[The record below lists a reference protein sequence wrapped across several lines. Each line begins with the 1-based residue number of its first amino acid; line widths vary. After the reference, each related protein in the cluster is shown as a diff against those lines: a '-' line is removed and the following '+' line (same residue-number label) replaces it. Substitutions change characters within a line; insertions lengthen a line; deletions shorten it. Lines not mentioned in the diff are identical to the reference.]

1 MIIIKDINSI
11 EKSTS
16 IHCISIGNFD
26 GMHQGHIE
34 LVKETVRVA
43 KENNLVP
50 TVLTFDQMPEEYF
63 KSKDF
68 FRLMEMSDKYKVF
81 EELGIEKVFVIP
93 FNKSF
98 SEINENIFIKEILIE
113 KLLLKYLI
121 VGKDFKFGYK
131 RMGNIELLQKYS
143 QLGHYGLLSLDL
155 VKISNDKISS
165 RDIRILIKNGKI
177 KEANQLLAMPF
188 SLSGKVIHGEK
199 RGRRLGY
206 PTANIEIYKS
216 YPINGIFLVEVLRGN
231 NDKLHGLASIGNKP
245 TFSGTNDVLEVFIF
259 NFKLDIYGETIKV
272 IFLEKIR
279 DQIKFNTKEE
289 LIDQMKNDHN
299 IALNILRNENEL

>member
-1 MIIIKDINSI
+1 MIIIKDINNI
-11 EKSTS
+11 EKTTS
-16 IHCISIGNFD
+16 NNCISIGNFD
-26 GMHQGHIE
+26 GMHKGHIE
-34 LVKETVRVA
+34 LVKETVRIA

-63 KSKDF
+63 KANEF

-81 EELGIEKVFVIP
+81 EKLGVEQVFVIP
-93 FNKSF
+93 FDKSF

-113 KLLLKYLI
+113 KLSLKYLI

-143 QLGHYGLLSLDL
+143 ELGGYNLLSLDL
-155 VKISNDKISS
+155 VKISSDKISS

-177 KEANQLLAMPF
+177 KEANQLLAVPF

-216 YPINGIFLVEVLRGN
+216 YPINGIFLVNILFE
-231 NDKLHGLASIGNKP
+231 DKKLFGLASWGNKP
-245 TFSGTNDVLEVFIF
+245 TFSGIDHVLEVNILDFES
-259 NFKLDIYGETIKV
+259 DIYGKQLKV
-272 IFLEKIR
+272 IFIDKIR
-279 DQIKFNTKEE
+279 DQIKFSNQNE
-289 LIDQMKNDHN
+289 LIEQMNNDKKTAKNLLKD
-299 IALNILRNENEL
+299 LK

>member
-1 MIIIKDINSI
+1 MIIIKDINNI
-11 EKSTS
+11 EKTTS
-16 IHCISIGNFD
+16 NNCISIGNFD
-26 GMHQGHIE
+26 GMHKGHIE
-34 LVKETVRVA
+34 LVKETVRIA

-50 TVLTFDQMPEEYF
+50 TILTFNQMPEEYF
-63 KSKDF
+63 KANDF

-81 EELGIEKVFVIP
+81 EGLGVEQVIVIP
-93 FNKSF
+93 FDKSF

-113 KLLLKYLI
+113 KLSLKYLI

-131 RMGNIELLQKYS
+131 RMGNIKLLQKYS
-143 QLGHYGLLSLDL
+143 ELGDYNLLSLDL

-188 SLSGKVIHGEK
+188 SLSGEVIHGEK

-216 YPINGIFLVEVLRGN
+216 YPINGIFLVNILFE
-231 NDKLHGLASIGNKP
+231 DKKLFGLASWGNKP
-245 TFSGTNDVLEVFIF
+245 TFSGIDHVLEVNILDFES
-259 NFKLDIYGETIKV
+259 DIYGKQLKV
-272 IFLEKIR
+272 IFIDKIR
-279 DQIKFNTKEE
+279 DQIKFDNQDE
-289 LIDQMKNDHN
+289 LIEQMNKDKKT
-299 IALNILRNENEL
+299 AEILLKDLYEL

>member
-1 MIIIKDINSI
+1 MIIIKDINNI
-11 EKSTS
+11 EKTTS
-16 IHCISIGNFD
+16 NNCISIGNFD
-26 GMHQGHIE
+26 GMHKGHIE
-34 LVKETVRVA
+34 LVKETVRIA

-63 KSKDF
+63 KANEF

-81 EELGIEKVFVIP
+81 EKLGVEQVFVIP
-93 FNKSF
+93 FDKSF
-98 SEINENIFIKEILIE
+98 SEINENVFIKEILIE
-113 KLLLKYLI
+113 KLSLKYLI

-143 QLGHYGLLSLDL
+143 ELGGYNLLSLDL
-155 VKISNDKISS
+155 VKISSDKISS

-177 KEANQLLAMPF
+177 KEANQLLAVPF

-216 YPINGIFLVEVLRGN
+216 YPINGIFLVNILFE
-231 NDKLHGLASIGNKP
+231 DKKLFGLASWGNKP
-245 TFSGTNDVLEVFIF
+245 TFSGIDHVLEVNILDFES
-259 NFKLDIYGETIKV
+259 DIYGKQLKV
-272 IFLEKIR
+272 IFIDKIR
-279 DQIKFNTKEE
+279 DQIKFDNQDE
-289 LIDQMKNDHN
+289 LIEQMNKDKKT
-299 IALNILRNENEL
+299 AEILLKDLQ

>member
-1 MIIIKDINSI
+1 MIIIKDINNI
-11 EKSTS
+11 EKTTS
-16 IHCISIGNFD
+16 NNCISIGNFD
-26 GMHQGHIE
+26 GMHKGHIE
-34 LVKETVRVA
+34 LVKETVRIA

-63 KSKDF
+63 KANDF

-81 EELGIEKVFVIP
+81 EKLGVEQVLVIP
-93 FNKSF
+93 FDKNF
-98 SEINENIFIKEILIE
+98 SEINEIIFIKEILIE
-113 KLLLKYLI
+113 KLSLKHLI

-143 QLGHYGLLSLDL
+143 ELGGYNLLSLDL
-155 VKISNDKISS
+155 VKISSDKISS

-177 KEANQLLAMPF
+177 KEANQLLAVPF

-216 YPINGIFLVEVLRGN
+216 YPINGIFLVNILFE
-231 NDKLHGLASIGNKP
+231 DKKLFGLASWGNKP
-245 TFSGTNDVLEVFIF
+245 TFSGIDHVLEVNILDFES
-259 NFKLDIYGETIKV
+259 DIYGKQLKV
-272 IFLEKIR
+272 IFIDKIR
-279 DQIKFNTKEE
+279 DQIKFDNQDE
-289 LIDQMKNDHN
+289 LIEQMNKDKKT
-299 IALNILRNENEL
+299 AEILLKDLQ

>member
-1 MIIIKDINSI
+1 MIIIKDINNI
-11 EKSTS
+11 EKTTS
-16 IHCISIGNFD
+16 NNCISIGNFD
-26 GMHQGHIE
+26 GMHKGHIE
-34 LVKETVRVA
+34 LVKETVRIA

-63 KSKDF
+63 KANDF

-81 EELGIEKVFVIP
+81 EKLGVEQVLVIP
-93 FNKSF
+93 FDKSF
-98 SEINENIFIKEILIE
+98 SEIKENIFIKEILIE
-113 KLLLKYLI
+113 KLSLKYLI

-143 QLGHYGLLSLDL
+143 ELGGYNLLSLDL
-155 VKISNDKISS
+155 VKISSDKISS

-177 KEANQLLAMPF
+177 KEANQLLAVPF

-216 YPINGIFLVEVLRGN
+216 YPINGIFLVNILFE
-231 NDKLHGLASIGNKP
+231 DKKLFGLASWGNKP
-245 TFSGTNDVLEVFIF
+245 TFSGIDHVLEVNILDFES
-259 NFKLDIYGETIKV
+259 DIYGKQLKV
-272 IFLEKIR
+272 IFIDKIR
-279 DQIKFNTKEE
+279 DQIKFDNQDE
-289 LIDQMKNDHN
+289 LIEQMNKDKKTVE
-299 IALNILRNENEL
+299 ILLKDLQ

>member
-1 MIIIKDINSI
+1 MIIIKDINNI
-11 EKSTS
+11 EKTTS
-16 IHCISIGNFD
+16 NNCISIGNFD
-26 GMHQGHIE
+26 GMHKGHIE
-34 LVKETVRVA
+34 LVKETVRIA

-63 KSKDF
+63 KANDF

-81 EELGIEKVFVIP
+81 EKLGVEQVLVIP
-93 FNKSF
+93 FDKSF
-98 SEINENIFIKEILIE
+98 SEIKENIFIKEILIE
-113 KLLLKYLI
+113 KLSLKYLI

-143 QLGHYGLLSLDL
+143 ELGGYNLLSLDL
-155 VKISNDKISS
+155 VKISSDKISS

-177 KEANQLLAMPF
+177 KEANQLLAVPF

-216 YPINGIFLVEVLRGN
+216 YPINGIFLVNILFE
-231 NDKLHGLASIGNKP
+231 DKKLFGLASWGNKP
-245 TFSGTNDVLEVFIF
+245 TFSGIDHVLEVNILDFES
-259 NFKLDIYGETIKV
+259 DIYGKQLKV
-272 IFLEKIR
+272 IFIDKIR
-279 DQIKFNTKEE
+279 DQIKFDNQDE
-289 LIDQMKNDHN
+289 LIEQMNKDKKT
-299 IALNILRNENEL
+299 AEILLKDLQ

>member
-1 MIIIKDINSI
+1 MIIIKDINNI
-11 EKSTS
+11 EKITS
-16 IHCISIGNFD
+16 NNCISIGNFD
-26 GMHQGHIE
+26 GMHKGHIE
-34 LVKETVRVA
+34 LVKENVRIA

-63 KSKDF
+63 KTNDF

-81 EELGIEKVFVIP
+81 EKLGVEQALVIP
-93 FNKSF
+93 FDKSF
-98 SEINENIFIKEILIE
+98 SEINENVFIKEILIE
-113 KLLLKYLI
+113 KLSLKYLI

-143 QLGHYGLLSLDL
+143 ELGGYNLLSLDL
-155 VKISNDKISS
+155 VKISSDKISS

-177 KEANQLLAMPF
+177 KEANQLLAVPF

-216 YPINGIFLVEVLRGN
+216 YPINGIFLVNILFE
-231 NDKLHGLASIGNKP
+231 DKKLFGLASWGNKP
-245 TFSGTNDVLEVFIF
+245 TFSGIDHVLEVNILDFES
-259 NFKLDIYGETIKV
+259 DIYGKQLKV
-272 IFLEKIR
+272 IFIDKIR
-279 DQIKFNTKEE
+279 DQIKFDNQDE
-289 LIDQMKNDHN
+289 LIEQMNKDKKT
-299 IALNILRNENEL
+299 AEILLKDLQ

>member
-1 MIIIKDINSI
+1 MIIIKDINNI
-11 EKSTS
+11 EKTTS
-16 IHCISIGNFD
+16 NNCISIGNFD
-26 GMHQGHIE
+26 GMHKGHIQ
-34 LVKETVRVA
+34 LVKENVRIA

-63 KSKDF
+63 KANDF

-81 EELGIEKVFVIP
+81 EKLGVEQVLVIP
-93 FNKSF
+93 FDKSF
-98 SEINENIFIKEILIE
+98 SEINENVFIKEILIE
-113 KLLLKYLI
+113 KLSLKYLI

-143 QLGHYGLLSLDL
+143 ELCGYSLLSLDL
-155 VKISNDKISS
+155 VKISSNKISS

-177 KEANQLLAMPF
+177 KEANQLLAVPF

-216 YPINGIFLVEVLRGN
+216 YPINGIFLVNILFE
-231 NDKLHGLASIGNKP
+231 DKKLFGLASWGNKP
-245 TFSGTNDVLEVFIF
+245 TFSGIDHVLEVNILDFES
-259 NFKLDIYGETIKV
+259 DIYGKQLKV
-272 IFLEKIR
+272 IFIDKIR
-279 DQIKFNTKEE
+279 DQIKFDNQDE
-289 LIDQMKNDHN
+289 LIEQMNKDKKT
-299 IALNILRNENEL
+299 AEILLKDLQ

>member
-1 MIIIKDINSI
+1 
-11 EKSTS
+11 
-16 IHCISIGNFD
+16 
-26 GMHQGHIE
+26 MHKGHIE
-34 LVKETVRVA
+34 LVKETVRIA
-43 KENNLVP
+43 KDNNLVP

-63 KSKDF
+63 KANDF

-81 EELGIEKVFVIP
+81 EKLGVEQVLVIP
-93 FNKSF
+93 FDKSF

-113 KLLLKYLI
+113 KLSLKYLI

-143 QLGHYGLLSLDL
+143 ELGGYNLLSLDL
-155 VKISNDKISS
+155 VKISSDKISS

-177 KEANQLLAMPF
+177 KEANQLLAVPF

-216 YPINGIFLVEVLRGN
+216 YPINGIFLVNILFE
-231 NDKLHGLASIGNKP
+231 DKKLFGLASWGNKP
-245 TFSGTNDVLEVFIF
+245 TFSGIDHVLEVNILD
-259 NFKLDIYGETIKV
+259 FKSDIYGKQLKV
-272 IFLEKIR
+272 IFIDKIR
-279 DQIKFNTKEE
+279 DQIKFDNQDE
-289 LIDQMKNDHN
+289 LIEQMNKDKKT
-299 IALNILRNENEL
+299 AEILLKDLQ

>member
-1 MIIIKDINSI
+1 MIIIKDINNI
-11 EKSTS
+11 EKITS
-16 IHCISIGNFD
+16 NNCISIGNFD
-26 GMHQGHIE
+26 GMHKGHIE
-34 LVKETVRVA
+34 LVKENVRIA

-63 KSKDF
+63 KTNDF

-81 EELGIEKVFVIP
+81 EKLGVEQVFVIP
-93 FNKSF
+93 FDKSF
-98 SEINENIFIKEILIE
+98 SEINENVFIKEILIE
-113 KLLLKYLI
+113 KLSLKYLI

-143 QLGHYGLLSLDL
+143 ELGGYNLLSLDL
-155 VKISNDKISS
+155 VKISSDKISS

-177 KEANQLLAMPF
+177 KEANQLLAVPF

-216 YPINGIFLVEVLRGN
+216 YPINGIFLVNILFE
-231 NDKLHGLASIGNKP
+231 DKKLFGLASWGNKP
-245 TFSGTNDVLEVFIF
+245 TFSGIDHVLEVNILDFES
-259 NFKLDIYGETIKV
+259 DIYGKQLKV
-272 IFLEKIR
+272 IFIDKIR
-279 DQIKFNTKEE
+279 DQIKFDNQDE
-289 LIDQMKNDHN
+289 LIEQMNKDKKT
-299 IALNILRNENEL
+299 AEILLKDLQ

>member
-1 MIIIKDINSI
+1 MIIIKDINNI
-11 EKSTS
+11 EKTTS
-16 IHCISIGNFD
+16 NNCISIGNFD
-26 GMHQGHIE
+26 GMHKGHIE
-34 LVKETVRVA
+34 LVKETVRIA

-63 KSKDF
+63 KANDF

-81 EELGIEKVFVIP
+81 EKLGVEQVLVIP
-93 FNKSF
+93 FDKNF

-113 KLLLKYLI
+113 KLSLKYLI

-143 QLGHYGLLSLDL
+143 ELGGYNLLSLDL
-155 VKISNDKISS
+155 VKISSDKISS

-177 KEANQLLAMPF
+177 KEANQLLAVPF

-216 YPINGIFLVEVLRGN
+216 YPINGIFLVNILFE
-231 NDKLHGLASIGNKP
+231 DKKLFGLASWGNKP
-245 TFSGTNDVLEVFIF
+245 TFSGIDHVLEVNILDFES
-259 NFKLDIYGETIKV
+259 DIYGKQLKV
-272 IFLEKIR
+272 IFIDKIR
-279 DQIKFNTKEE
+279 DQIKFDNQDE
-289 LIDQMKNDHN
+289 LIEQMNKDKKT
-299 IALNILRNENEL
+299 AEILLKDLQ

>member
-1 MIIIKDINSI
+1 MIIIKDINNI
-11 EKSTS
+11 EKTTS
-16 IHCISIGNFD
+16 NNCISIGNFD
-26 GMHQGHIE
+26 GMHKGHIE
-34 LVKETVRVA
+34 LVKETVRIA

-63 KSKDF
+63 KANDF

-81 EELGIEKVFVIP
+81 ERLGVEQVLVIP
-93 FNKSF
+93 FDKSF

-113 KLLLKYLI
+113 KLSLKYLI

-143 QLGHYGLLSLDL
+143 ELGGYNLLSLDL
-155 VKISNDKISS
+155 VKISSNKISS

-177 KEANQLLAMPF
+177 KEANQLLAVPF

-216 YPINGIFLVEVLRGN
+216 YPINGIFLVNILFE
-231 NDKLHGLASIGNKP
+231 DKKLFGLASWGNKP
-245 TFSGTNDVLEVFIF
+245 TFSGIDHVLEVNILDFES
-259 NFKLDIYGETIKV
+259 DIYGKQLKV
-272 IFLEKIR
+272 IFIDKIR
-279 DQIKFNTKEE
+279 DQIKFDNQDE
-289 LIDQMKNDHN
+289 LIEQMNKDKKT
-299 IALNILRNENEL
+299 AEILLKDLQ

>member
-1 MIIIKDINSI
+1 MIIIKDINNI
-11 EKSTS
+11 EKTTS
-16 IHCISIGNFD
+16 NNCISIGNFD
-26 GMHQGHIE
+26 GMHKGHIE
-34 LVKETVRVA
+34 LVKETVRIA

-63 KSKDF
+63 KANDF

-81 EELGIEKVFVIP
+81 EKLGVEQVLVIP
-93 FNKSF
+93 FDKSF

-113 KLLLKYLI
+113 KLSLKYLI

-143 QLGHYGLLSLDL
+143 ELGDYNLLSLDL
-155 VKISNDKISS
+155 VKISSDKISS

-177 KEANQLLAMPF
+177 KEANQLLAVPF

-216 YPINGIFLVEVLRGN
+216 YPINGIFLVNILFE
-231 NDKLHGLASIGNKP
+231 DKKLFGLASWGNKP
-245 TFSGTNDVLEVFIF
+245 TFSGIDHVLEVNILDFES
-259 NFKLDIYGETIKV
+259 DIYGKQLKV
-272 IFLEKIR
+272 IFIDKIR
-279 DQIKFNTKEE
+279 DQVKFSNQDE
-289 LIDQMKNDHN
+289 LIEQMNKDKKTVE
-299 IALNILRNENEL
+299 ILLKDLQ

>member
-16 IHCISIGNFD
+16 THCISIGNFD

-81 EELGIEKVFVIP
+81 EELGVEKVFVIP

-216 YPINGIFLVEVLRGN
+216 YPINGIFLVNILFEDR
-231 NDKLHGLASIGNKP
+231 KLFGLVSWGNKP
-245 TFSGTNDVLEVFIF
+245 TFSGIDHVLEVNILDFES
-259 NFKLDIYGETIKV
+259 DIYGKQLKV
-272 IFLEKIR
+272 IFIDKIR
-279 DQIKFNTKEE
+279 DQIKFSNQNE
-289 LIDQMKNDHN
+289 LIEQMNNDKKTAKNLLKD
-299 IALNILRNENEL
+299 LK

>member
-1 MIIIKDINSI
+1 MIIIKDINNI
-11 EKSTS
+11 EKTTS
-16 IHCISIGNFD
+16 NNCISIGNFD
-26 GMHQGHIE
+26 GMHKGHIE
-34 LVKETVRVA
+34 LVKETVRIA

-63 KSKDF
+63 KANDF

-81 EELGIEKVFVIP
+81 EKLGIEQVIVIP
-93 FNKSF
+93 FDKSF

-113 KLLLKYLI
+113 KLSLKYLI

-143 QLGHYGLLSLDL
+143 ELGGYSLLSLDL
-155 VKISNDKISS
+155 VKISSNKISS

-177 KEANQLLAMPF
+177 KEANQLLAVPF

-216 YPINGIFLVEVLRGN
+216 YPINGIFLVNILFE
-231 NDKLHGLASIGNKP
+231 DKKLFGLASWGNKP
-245 TFSGTNDVLEVFIF
+245 TFSGIDHVLEVNILDFES
-259 NFKLDIYGETIKV
+259 DIYGKQLKV
-272 IFLEKIR
+272 IFIDKIR
-279 DQIKFNTKEE
+279 DQIKFDNQDE
-289 LIDQMKNDHN
+289 LIEQMNKDKKTVE
-299 IALNILRNENEL
+299 ILLKDLQ

>member
-1 MIIIKDINSI
+1 MIIIKDINNI
-11 EKSTS
+11 EKTTS
-16 IHCISIGNFD
+16 NNCISIGNFD
-26 GMHQGHIE
+26 GMHKGHIE
-34 LVKETVRVA
+34 LVKETVRIA
-43 KENNLVP
+43 KDNNLVP

-63 KSKDF
+63 KANDF

-81 EELGIEKVFVIP
+81 EKLGVEQVLVIP
-93 FNKSF
+93 FDKSF

-113 KLLLKYLI
+113 KLSLKYLI

-143 QLGHYGLLSLDL
+143 ELGGYNLLSLDL
-155 VKISNDKISS
+155 VKISSDKISS

-177 KEANQLLAMPF
+177 KEANQLLAVPF

-216 YPINGIFLVEVLRGN
+216 YPINGIFLVNILFE
-231 NDKLHGLASIGNKP
+231 DKKLFGLASWGNKP
-245 TFSGTNDVLEVFIF
+245 TFSGIDHVLEVNILDFES
-259 NFKLDIYGETIKV
+259 DIYGKQLKV
-272 IFLEKIR
+272 IFIDKIR
-279 DQIKFNTKEE
+279 DQIKFDNQDE
-289 LIDQMKNDHN
+289 LIEQMNKDKKT
-299 IALNILRNENEL
+299 AEILLKDLQ

>member
-1 MIIIKDINSI
+1 MIIIKDINNI
-11 EKSTS
+11 EKTTS
-16 IHCISIGNFD
+16 NNCISIGNFD
-26 GMHQGHIE
+26 GMHMGHIE
-34 LVKETVRVA
+34 LVKETVRIA

-63 KSKDF
+63 KANDF

-81 EELGIEKVFVIP
+81 EKLGVEQVLVIP
-93 FNKSF
+93 FDKSF

-113 KLLLKYLI
+113 KLSLKYLI

-143 QLGHYGLLSLDL
+143 ELGGYNLLSLDL
-155 VKISNDKISS
+155 VKISSDKISS

-177 KEANQLLAMPF
+177 KEANQLLAVPF

-216 YPINGIFLVEVLRGN
+216 YPINGIFLVNILFE
-231 NDKLHGLASIGNKP
+231 DKKLFGLASWGNKP
-245 TFSGTNDVLEVFIF
+245 TFSGIDHVLEVNILDFES
-259 NFKLDIYGETIKV
+259 DIYGKQLKV
-272 IFLEKIR
+272 IFIDKIR
-279 DQIKFNTKEE
+279 DQIKFDNQDE
-289 LIDQMKNDHN
+289 LIEQMNKDKKTVE
-299 IALNILRNENEL
+299 ILLKDLQ

>member
-1 MIIIKDINSI
+1 MIIIKDINNI
-11 EKSTS
+11 EKTTS
-16 IHCISIGNFD
+16 NNCISIGNFD
-26 GMHQGHIE
+26 GMHKGHIE
-34 LVKETVRVA
+34 LVKENVRIA

-63 KSKDF
+63 KANDF

-81 EELGIEKVFVIP
+81 EKLGIEQVIVIP
-93 FNKSF
+93 FDKSF

-113 KLLLKYLI
+113 KLSLKYLI

-143 QLGHYGLLSLDL
+143 ELGGYNLLSLDL
-155 VKISNDKISS
+155 VKISSNKISS

-177 KEANQLLAMPF
+177 KEANQLLAVPF

-216 YPINGIFLVEVLRGN
+216 YPINGIFLVNILFE
-231 NDKLHGLASIGNKP
+231 DKKLFGLASWGNKP
-245 TFSGTNDVLEVFIF
+245 TFSGIDHVLEVNILD
-259 NFKLDIYGETIKV
+259 FKSDIYGKQLKV
-272 IFLEKIR
+272 IFIDKIR
-279 DQIKFNTKEE
+279 DQIKFDNQDE
-289 LIDQMKNDHN
+289 LIEQMNKDKKT
-299 IALNILRNENEL
+299 AEILLKDLQ

>member
-1 MIIIKDINSI
+1 
-11 EKSTS
+11 
-16 IHCISIGNFD
+16 
-26 GMHQGHIE
+26 MHKGHIE
-34 LVKETVRVA
+34 LVKETVRIA

-63 KSKDF
+63 KANDF

-81 EELGIEKVFVIP
+81 EKLGVEQVLVIP
-93 FNKSF
+93 FDKSF

-113 KLLLKYLI
+113 KLSLKYLI

-143 QLGHYGLLSLDL
+143 ELGGYNLLSLDL
-155 VKISNDKISS
+155 VKISSDKISS

-177 KEANQLLAMPF
+177 KEANQLLAVPF

-216 YPINGIFLVEVLRGN
+216 YPINGIFLVNILFE
-231 NDKLHGLASIGNKP
+231 DKKLFGLASWGNKP
-245 TFSGTNDVLEVFIF
+245 TFSGIDHVLEVNILDFES
-259 NFKLDIYGETIKV
+259 DIYGKQLKV
-272 IFLEKIR
+272 IFIDKIR
-279 DQIKFNTKEE
+279 DQIKFDNQDE
-289 LIDQMKNDHN
+289 LIEQMNKDKKT
-299 IALNILRNENEL
+299 AEILLKDLQ

>member
-1 MIIIKDINSI
+1 MIIIKDINNI
-11 EKSTS
+11 EKTTS
-16 IHCISIGNFD
+16 NNCISIGNFD
-26 GMHQGHIE
+26 GMHKGHIE
-34 LVKETVRVA
+34 LVKETVRIA

-63 KSKDF
+63 KANDF

-81 EELGIEKVFVIP
+81 EKLGVEQVLVIP
-93 FNKSF
+93 FDKSF

-113 KLLLKYLI
+113 KLSLKHLI

-143 QLGHYGLLSLDL
+143 ELGGYNLLSLDL
-155 VKISNDKISS
+155 VKISSDKISS

-177 KEANQLLAMPF
+177 KEANQLLAVPF

-216 YPINGIFLVEVLRGN
+216 YPINGIFLVNILFE
-231 NDKLHGLASIGNKP
+231 DKKLFGLASWGNKP
-245 TFSGTNDVLEVFIF
+245 TFSGIDHVLEVNILD
-259 NFKLDIYGETIKV
+259 FKSDIYGKQLKV
-272 IFLEKIR
+272 IFIDKIR
-279 DQIKFNTKEE
+279 DQIKFDNQDE
-289 LIDQMKNDHN
+289 LIEQMNKDKKT
-299 IALNILRNENEL
+299 AEILLKDLQ

>member
-1 MIIIKDINSI
+1 MIIIKDINNI
-11 EKSTS
+11 EKTTS
-16 IHCISIGNFD
+16 NNCISIGNFD
-26 GMHQGHIE
+26 GMHKGHIE
-34 LVKETVRVA
+34 LVKETVRIA

-63 KSKDF
+63 KANDF
-68 FRLMEMSDKYKVF
+68 FRLMEMPDKYKVF
-81 EELGIEKVFVIP
+81 EKLGVEQVLVIP
-93 FNKSF
+93 FDKSF

-113 KLLLKYLI
+113 KLSLKYLI

-143 QLGHYGLLSLDL
+143 ELGGYNLLSLDL
-155 VKISNDKISS
+155 VKISSNKISS

-177 KEANQLLAMPF
+177 KEANQLLAVPF

-216 YPINGIFLVEVLRGN
+216 YPINGIFLVNILFE
-231 NDKLHGLASIGNKP
+231 DKKLFGLASWGNKP
-245 TFSGTNDVLEVFIF
+245 TFSGIDHVLEVNILDFES
-259 NFKLDIYGETIKV
+259 DIYGKQLKV
-272 IFLEKIR
+272 IFIDKIR
-279 DQIKFNTKEE
+279 DQIKFDNQDE
-289 LIDQMKNDHN
+289 LIEQMNKDKKT
-299 IALNILRNENEL
+299 AEILLKDLQ

>member
-1 MIIIKDINSI
+1 MIIIKDINNI
-11 EKSTS
+11 EKTTS
-16 IHCISIGNFD
+16 NNCISIGNFD
-26 GMHQGHIE
+26 GMHKGHIE
-34 LVKETVRVA
+34 LVKETVRIA

-63 KSKDF
+63 KANDF

-81 EELGIEKVFVIP
+81 EKLGIEQVIVIP
-93 FNKSF
+93 FDKSF

-113 KLLLKYLI
+113 KLSLKYLI

-143 QLGHYGLLSLDL
+143 ELGGYNLLSLDL
-155 VKISNDKISS
+155 VKISSNKISS

-177 KEANQLLAMPF
+177 KEANQLLAVPF

-216 YPINGIFLVEVLRGN
+216 YPINGIFLVNILFE
-231 NDKLHGLASIGNKP
+231 DKKLFGLASWGNKP
-245 TFSGTNDVLEVFIF
+245 TFSGIDHVLEVNILDFES
-259 NFKLDIYGETIKV
+259 DIYGKQLKV
-272 IFLEKIR
+272 IFIDKIR
-279 DQIKFNTKEE
+279 DQIKFDNQDE
-289 LIDQMKNDHN
+289 LIEQMNKDKKT
-299 IALNILRNENEL
+299 AEILLKDLQ

>member
-1 MIIIKDINSI
+1 MIIIKDINNI
-11 EKSTS
+11 EKITS
-16 IHCISIGNFD
+16 NNCISIGNFD
-26 GMHQGHIE
+26 GMHKGHIE
-34 LVKETVRVA
+34 LVKETVRIA

-63 KSKDF
+63 KANDF

-81 EELGIEKVFVIP
+81 EKLGIEQVIVIP
-93 FNKSF
+93 FDKSF

-113 KLLLKYLI
+113 KLSLKYLI

-143 QLGHYGLLSLDL
+143 ELGGYNLLSLDL
-155 VKISNDKISS
+155 VKISSDKISS

-177 KEANQLLAMPF
+177 KEANQLLAVPF

-216 YPINGIFLVEVLRGN
+216 YPINGIFLVNILFE
-231 NDKLHGLASIGNKP
+231 DKKLFGLASWGNKP
-245 TFSGTNDVLEVFIF
+245 TFSGIDHVLEVNILD
-259 NFKLDIYGETIKV
+259 FKSDIYGKQLKV
-272 IFLEKIR
+272 IFIDKIR
-279 DQIKFNTKEE
+279 DQIKFDNQDE
-289 LIDQMKNDHN
+289 LIEQMNKDKKT
-299 IALNILRNENEL
+299 AEVLLKDLQ

>member
-1 MIIIKDINSI
+1 M
-11 EKSTS
+11 
-16 IHCISIGNFD
+16 
-26 GMHQGHIE
+26 GHIE
-34 LVKETVRVA
+34 LVKETVRIA

-63 KSKDF
+63 KANDF

-81 EELGIEKVFVIP
+81 EKLGVEQVFVIP
-93 FNKSF
+93 FDKSF
-98 SEINENIFIKEILIE
+98 SEINENVFIKEILIE
-113 KLLLKYLI
+113 KLSLKYLI

-143 QLGHYGLLSLDL
+143 ELGGYNLLSLDL
-155 VKISNDKISS
+155 VKISSDKISS

-177 KEANQLLAMPF
+177 KEANQLLAVPF

-216 YPINGIFLVEVLRGN
+216 YPINGIFLVNILFE
-231 NDKLHGLASIGNKP
+231 DKKLFGLASWGNKP
-245 TFSGTNDVLEVFIF
+245 TFSGIDHVLEVNILDFES
-259 NFKLDIYGETIKV
+259 DIYGKQLKV
-272 IFLEKIR
+272 IFIDKIR
-279 DQIKFNTKEE
+279 DQIKFDNQDE
-289 LIDQMKNDHN
+289 LIEQMNKDKKT
-299 IALNILRNENEL
+299 AEILLKDLQ

>member
-1 MIIIKDINSI
+1 MIIIKDINNI
-11 EKSTS
+11 EKTTS
-16 IHCISIGNFD
+16 NNCISIGNFD
-26 GMHQGHIE
+26 GMHKGHIE
-34 LVKETVRVA
+34 LVKETVRIA

-63 KSKDF
+63 KANDF

-81 EELGIEKVFVIP
+81 EKLGIEQVIVIP
-93 FNKSF
+93 FDKSF

-113 KLLLKYLI
+113 KLSLKYLI

-143 QLGHYGLLSLDL
+143 ELGGYSLLSLDL
-155 VKISNDKISS
+155 VKISSNKISS

-177 KEANQLLAMPF
+177 KEANQLLAVPF

-216 YPINGIFLVEVLRGN
+216 YPINGIFLVNILFE
-231 NDKLHGLASIGNKP
+231 DKKLFGLASWGNKP
-245 TFSGTNDVLEVFIF
+245 TFSGIDHVLEVNILD
-259 NFKLDIYGETIKV
+259 FKSDIYGKQLKV
-272 IFLEKIR
+272 IFIDKIR
-279 DQIKFNTKEE
+279 DQIKFDNQDE
-289 LIDQMKNDHN
+289 LIEQMNKDKKTVE
-299 IALNILRNENEL
+299 ILLKDLQ

>member
-1 MIIIKDINSI
+1 MIIIKDINNI
-11 EKSTS
+11 EKTTS
-16 IHCISIGNFD
+16 NNCISIGNFD
-26 GMHQGHIE
+26 GMHKGHIE
-34 LVKETVRVA
+34 LVKETVRIA

-63 KSKDF
+63 KANDF

-81 EELGIEKVFVIP
+81 EILGVEQVLVIP
-93 FNKSF
+93 FDKSF

-113 KLLLKYLI
+113 KLSLKYLI

-143 QLGHYGLLSLDL
+143 ELGGYNLLSLDL
-155 VKISNDKISS
+155 VKISSDKISS

-177 KEANQLLAMPF
+177 KEANQLLAVPF

-216 YPINGIFLVEVLRGN
+216 YPINGIFLVNILFE
-231 NDKLHGLASIGNKP
+231 DKKLFGLASWGNKP
-245 TFSGTNDVLEVFIF
+245 TFSGIDHVLEVNILDFES
-259 NFKLDIYGETIKV
+259 DIYGKQLKV
-272 IFLEKIR
+272 IFIDKIR
-279 DQIKFNTKEE
+279 DQIKFDNQDE
-289 LIDQMKNDHN
+289 LIEQMNKDKKT
-299 IALNILRNENEL
+299 AEILLKDLQ

>member
-1 MIIIKDINSI
+1 MIITKDINNI
-11 EKSTS
+11 EKTTS
-16 IHCISIGNFD
+16 NNCISIGNFD
-26 GMHQGHIE
+26 GMHKGHIE
-34 LVKETVRVA
+34 LVKETVRIA

-63 KSKDF
+63 KANDF

-81 EELGIEKVFVIP
+81 EKLGVGQVFVIP
-93 FNKSF
+93 FDKSF

-113 KLLLKYLI
+113 KLSLKYLI

-143 QLGHYGLLSLDL
+143 ELGGYNLLSLDL
-155 VKISNDKISS
+155 VKISSDKISS

-177 KEANQLLAMPF
+177 KEANQLLAVPF

-206 PTANIEIYKS
+206 PTANIETYKS
-216 YPINGIFLVEVLRGN
+216 YPINGIFLVNILFE
-231 NDKLHGLASIGNKP
+231 DKKLFGLASWGNKP
-245 TFSGTNDVLEVFIF
+245 TFSGIDHVLEVNILDFES
-259 NFKLDIYGETIKV
+259 DIYGKQLKV
-272 IFLEKIR
+272 IFIDKIR
-279 DQIKFNTKEE
+279 DQIKFDNQDE
-289 LIDQMKNDHN
+289 LIEQMNKDKKTVE
-299 IALNILRNENEL
+299 ILLKDLQ

>member
-1 MIIIKDINSI
+1 MIIIKDINNI
-11 EKSTS
+11 EKTTS
-16 IHCISIGNFD
+16 NNCISIGNFD
-26 GMHQGHIE
+26 GMHKGHIE
-34 LVKETVRVA
+34 LVKETVRIA

-63 KSKDF
+63 KANDF

-81 EELGIEKVFVIP
+81 EKLGVEQVLVIP
-93 FNKSF
+93 FDKSF

-113 KLLLKYLI
+113 KLSLKYLI

-143 QLGHYGLLSLDL
+143 ELGGYNLLSLDL
-155 VKISNDKISS
+155 VKISSDKISS

-177 KEANQLLAMPF
+177 KEANELLAVPF

-216 YPINGIFLVEVLRGN
+216 YPINGIFLVNILFE
-231 NDKLHGLASIGNKP
+231 DKKLFGLASWGNKP
-245 TFSGTNDVLEVFIF
+245 TFSGIDHVLEVNILDFES
-259 NFKLDIYGETIKV
+259 DIYGKQLKV
-272 IFLEKIR
+272 IFIDKIR
-279 DQIKFNTKEE
+279 DQIKFDNQDE
-289 LIDQMKNDHN
+289 LIEQMNKDKKTVE
-299 IALNILRNENEL
+299 ILLKDLQ

>member
-1 MIIIKDINSI
+1 MIIIKDINNI
-11 EKSTS
+11 EKTTS
-16 IHCISIGNFD
+16 NNCISIGNFD
-26 GMHQGHIE
+26 GMHKGHIE
-34 LVKETVRVA
+34 LVKENVRIA

-63 KSKDF
+63 KANDF
-68 FRLMEMSDKYKVF
+68 FRLMEMSDKCKVF
-81 EELGIEKVFVIP
+81 EKLGVEQVLVIP
-93 FNKSF
+93 FDKSF

-113 KLLLKYLI
+113 KLSLKYLI

-143 QLGHYGLLSLDL
+143 ELGGYNLLSLDL
-155 VKISNDKISS
+155 VKISSDKISS

-177 KEANQLLAMPF
+177 KEANQLLAVPF

-216 YPINGIFLVEVLRGN
+216 YPINGIFLVNILFE
-231 NDKLHGLASIGNKP
+231 DKKLFGLASWGNKP
-245 TFSGTNDVLEVFIF
+245 TFSGIDHVLEVNILDFES
-259 NFKLDIYGETIKV
+259 DIYGKQLKV
-272 IFLEKIR
+272 IFIDKIR
-279 DQIKFNTKEE
+279 DQIKFDNQDE
-289 LIDQMKNDHN
+289 LIEQMNKDKKT
-299 IALNILRNENEL
+299 AEILLKDLQ

>member
-1 MIIIKDINSI
+1 MIIIKDINNI
-11 EKSTS
+11 EKTTS
-16 IHCISIGNFD
+16 NNCISIGNFD
-26 GMHQGHIE
+26 GMHKGHIE
-34 LVKETVRVA
+34 LVKETVRIA

-63 KSKDF
+63 KANDF

-81 EELGIEKVFVIP
+81 EKLGVEQVLVIP
-93 FNKSF
+93 FDKSF

-113 KLLLKYLI
+113 KLSLKYLI

-143 QLGHYGLLSLDL
+143 ELGGYNLLSLDL
-155 VKISNDKISS
+155 VKISSNKISS

-177 KEANQLLAMPF
+177 KEANQLLAVPF

-216 YPINGIFLVEVLRGN
+216 YPINGIFLVNILFE
-231 NDKLHGLASIGNKP
+231 DKKLFGLASWGNKP
-245 TFSGTNDVLEVFIF
+245 TFSGIDHVLEVNILDFES
-259 NFKLDIYGETIKV
+259 DIYGKQLKV
-272 IFLEKIR
+272 IFIDKIR
-279 DQIKFNTKEE
+279 DQIKFDNGDE
-289 LIDQMKNDHN
+289 LIEQINKDKKT
-299 IALNILRNENEL
+299 AEILLKDLQ

>member
-1 MIIIKDINSI
+1 MIIIKDINNI
-11 EKSTS
+11 EKITS
-16 IHCISIGNFD
+16 NNCISIGNFD
-26 GMHQGHIE
+26 GMHKGHIE
-34 LVKETVRVA
+34 LVKENVRIA

-63 KSKDF
+63 KANDF

-81 EELGIEKVFVIP
+81 EKLGVEQVFVIP
-93 FNKSF
+93 FDKSF
-98 SEINENIFIKEILIE
+98 SEINENVFIKEILIE
-113 KLLLKYLI
+113 KLSLKYLI

-143 QLGHYGLLSLDL
+143 ELGGYNLLSLDL
-155 VKISNDKISS
+155 VKISSDKISS

-177 KEANQLLAMPF
+177 KEANQLLAVPF

-216 YPINGIFLVEVLRGN
+216 YPINGIFLVNILFE
-231 NDKLHGLASIGNKP
+231 DKKLFGLASWGNKP
-245 TFSGTNDVLEVFIF
+245 TFSGLDHVLEVNILDFES
-259 NFKLDIYGETIKV
+259 DIYGKQLKV
-272 IFLEKIR
+272 IFIDKIR
-279 DQIKFNTKEE
+279 DQIKFDNQDE
-289 LIDQMKNDHN
+289 LIEQMNKDKKT
-299 IALNILRNENEL
+299 AEILLKDLQ

>member
-1 MIIIKDINSI
+1 MIIIKDINNI
-11 EKSTS
+11 EKITS
-16 IHCISIGNFD
+16 NNCISIGNFD
-26 GMHQGHIE
+26 GMHKGHIE
-34 LVKETVRVA
+34 LVKETVRIA

-63 KSKDF
+63 KTNDF

-81 EELGIEKVFVIP
+81 EKLGVEQVLVIP
-93 FNKSF
+93 FDKSF

-113 KLLLKYLI
+113 KLSLKYLI

-143 QLGHYGLLSLDL
+143 ELGGYSLLSLDL
-155 VKISNDKISS
+155 VKISSDKISS

-177 KEANQLLAMPF
+177 KEANQLLAVPF

-216 YPINGIFLVEVLRGN
+216 YPINGIFLVNILFE
-231 NDKLHGLASIGNKP
+231 DKKLFGLASWGNKP
-245 TFSGTNDVLEVFIF
+245 TFSGIDHVLEVNILDFES
-259 NFKLDIYGETIKV
+259 DIYGKQLKV
-272 IFLEKIR
+272 IFIDKIR
-279 DQIKFNTKEE
+279 DQIKFDNQDE
-289 LIDQMKNDHN
+289 LIEQMNKDKKTVE
-299 IALNILRNENEL
+299 ILLKDLQ

>member
-1 MIIIKDINSI
+1 MIIIKDINNI
-11 EKSTS
+11 EKTTS
-16 IHCISIGNFD
+16 NNCISIGNFD
-26 GMHQGHIE
+26 GMHKGHIE
-34 LVKETVRVA
+34 LVKETVRIA

-63 KSKDF
+63 KANDF

-81 EELGIEKVFVIP
+81 EKLGIEQVIVIP
-93 FNKSF
+93 FDKSF
-98 SEINENIFIKEILIE
+98 SEINENIFIKEIFIE
-113 KLLLKYLI
+113 KLSLKYLI

-143 QLGHYGLLSLDL
+143 ELGGYNLLSLDL
-155 VKISNDKISS
+155 VKISSDKISS

-177 KEANQLLAMPF
+177 KEANQLLAVPF

-216 YPINGIFLVEVLRGN
+216 YPINGIFLVNILFE
-231 NDKLHGLASIGNKP
+231 DKKLFGLASWGNKP
-245 TFSGTNDVLEVFIF
+245 TFSGIDHVLEVNILDFES
-259 NFKLDIYGETIKV
+259 DIYGKQLKV
-272 IFLEKIR
+272 IFIDKIR
-279 DQIKFNTKEE
+279 DQIKFDNQDE
-289 LIDQMKNDHN
+289 LIEQMNKDKKT
-299 IALNILRNENEL
+299 AEILLKDLQ

>member
-1 MIIIKDINSI
+1 
-11 EKSTS
+11 
-16 IHCISIGNFD
+16 
-26 GMHQGHIE
+26 MHKGHIE
-34 LVKETVRVA
+34 LVKETVRIA

-63 KSKDF
+63 KANDF

-81 EELGIEKVFVIP
+81 EKLGVEQVLVIP
-93 FNKSF
+93 FDKSF
-98 SEINENIFIKEILIE
+98 SEIKENIFIKEILIE
-113 KLLLKYLI
+113 KLSLKYLI

-143 QLGHYGLLSLDL
+143 ELGGYNLLSLDL
-155 VKISNDKISS
+155 VKISSDKISS

-177 KEANQLLAMPF
+177 KEANQLLAVPF

-216 YPINGIFLVEVLRGN
+216 YPINGIFLVNILFE
-231 NDKLHGLASIGNKP
+231 DKKLFGLASWGNKP
-245 TFSGTNDVLEVFIF
+245 TFSGIDHVLEVNILDFES
-259 NFKLDIYGETIKV
+259 DIYGKQLKV
-272 IFLEKIR
+272 IFIDKIR
-279 DQIKFNTKEE
+279 DQIKFDNQDE
-289 LIDQMKNDHN
+289 LIEQMNKDKKT
-299 IALNILRNENEL
+299 AEILLKDLQ